1 MIEYRSSVG
10 RTCRR
15 YSESGSLCVVPSDG
29 GPTIGIRWRH
39 SRESRA
45 APVLRRSGVARGW
58 SRGHRLHRDR
68 PRCADRR
75 CRGKPCEYRGKWSN
89 GSDGHPP
96 FSRPIR
102 RKRGVR
108 NSKFVQAA
116 FDGAAMTIEK
126 LSDVGDAAP
135 REFQSLGRRQE
146 SPLAFVQRSEG
157 ESHGLLDRR
166 WILGDHGGFLPKGVI
181 RAWSRLPHIPCA
193 KQPECASNATVNKF
207 DVLGRLRQGV
217 PVDLGAGGRRFKSCR
232 PDYFQKRALRRER

>member
-135 REFQSLGRRQE
+135 REFQSLGRRW
-146 SPLAFVQRSEG
+146 RS
-157 ESHGLLDRR
+157 
-166 WILGDHGGFLPKGVI
+166 FNVAKV
-181 RAWSRLPHIPCA
+181 SRMAC
-193 KQPECASNATVNKF
+193 ST
-207 DVLGRLRQGV
+207 
-217 PVDLGAGGRRFKSCR
+217 GAGYLAIMVASCQKGYSVR
-232 PDYFQKRALRRER
+232 GADYRTYLVPNNPNAPQMRQLINSMSLAG